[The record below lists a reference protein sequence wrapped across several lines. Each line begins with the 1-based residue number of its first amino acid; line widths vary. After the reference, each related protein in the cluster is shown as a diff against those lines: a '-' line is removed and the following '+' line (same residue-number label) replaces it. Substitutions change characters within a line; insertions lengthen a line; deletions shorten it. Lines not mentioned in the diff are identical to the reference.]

1 MGLND
6 VNRPFPVGQ
15 VAKKTILSASE
26 TLFDITGADTGGR
39 VLVPCK
45 EITIQSRSNPVM
57 FAEEPGEIA
66 AGRYLTIISSLTLNG
81 VRGGKFYMQAVGGNA
96 DVEVYAK

>member
-1 MGLND
+1 MALND
-6 VNRPFPVGQ
+6 VNRPLPVGQ

-26 TLFDITGADTGGR
+26 TVFDITGPDSDSR

-57 FAEEPGEIA
+57 FAEAPGEIA
-66 AGRYLTIISSLTLNG
+66 AGRYLTIQSNLHLNG